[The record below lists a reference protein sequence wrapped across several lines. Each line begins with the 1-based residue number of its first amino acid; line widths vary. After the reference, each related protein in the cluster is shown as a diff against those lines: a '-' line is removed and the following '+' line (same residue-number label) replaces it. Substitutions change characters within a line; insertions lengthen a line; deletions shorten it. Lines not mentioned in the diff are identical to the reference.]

1 MNYRLPWIIGKLKK
15 GFQSERHWLQYPL
28 WEVKVAFSANVKAS
42 VILTFATVGR
52 TTSSVTANVTL
63 EIPVV

>member
-1 MNYRLPWIIGKLKK
+1 MNYRLPWKIGKVKK

-28 WEVKVAFSANVKAS
+28 SEVKVAFSANVKGS
-42 VILTFATVGR
+42 VILTFASVGR

-63 EIPVV
+63 ETLVV